1 MRTLLIDA
9 DSLVYQSCTAN
20 EVVTQ
25 WDEDLFTLHA
35 FLEPTVAHFEEA
47 VAELLK
53 KLEGDRVV
61 MALSDY
67 TNPWRKEIMPSYK
80 ANRNGTRKPVTYAAL
95 RQYIHEHHQTF
106 QKPGLEGDD
115 VLGILL
121 TNPKLFAGD
130 TKILVSLDKDMKTL
144 PGRHYNMGKQ
154 QLFEITPPEADY
166 NHMLQTLT
174 GDTVDGYPGCPK
186 VGPVSGAKILDE
198 YTLDKDSELIHF
210 DLAGAWAAVVRAYEK
225 AGQSDWQALLNAR
238 VARICRYRDY
248 DYVKKEVILWE
259 PPKTTD

>member
-25 WDEDLFTLHA
+25 WDEDYFSLHA
-35 FLEPTVAHFEEA
+35 HLEPTIAHFEESL
-47 VAELLK
+47 AELLK

-67 TNPWRKEIMPSYK
+67 TDPWRKQIMPSYK

-95 RQYIHEHHQTF
+95 RQYIHERYQTF

-144 PGRHYNMGKQ
+144 PGRHYNMGKK
-154 QLFEITPPEADY
+154 QLFEITPAEADY

-198 YTLDKDSELIHF
+198 FLCDDGTF
-210 DLAGAWAAVVRAYEK
+210 DLKGAWAAVVRAYEK

-238 VARICRYRDY
+238 VARIARYTDFDY
-248 DYVKKEVILWE
+248 IRKEIILWN
-259 PPKTTD
+259 PPKID